1 MKAGC
6 DLGCLPDI
14 PTAIVGSFLAR
25 ESLFYD
31 KSDIYRE
38 ACNIKAAGSAGHW
51 LSQDVLRAMDPLSR
65 DGVVSPQV
73 KRHISSLNKRLVS
86 HDAAIKNWGLT
97 RGDLSTL
104 TAQLTAHNKQDGAKN
119 DNVGA
124 ARAVFYRLKEVRR
137 MSANK
142 YHSAL
147 ALLTKIYPGAT
158 DRIALLLDRL
168 SKHNVPM
175 RMDSSACLS
184 YIVKGVGNPE
194 EIARRLREMD
204 FYHTYTDYKELFDHY
219 TDKYRMEYGYYDRD
233 HISKDAK
240 NVALASFVKKH
251 PDKTYLIP
259 DSLRRFCEH
268 NV

>member
-14 PTAIVGSFLAR
+14 PTAILASFLAK

-31 KSDIYRE
+31 KSDVYRE
-38 ACNIKAAGSAGHW
+38 ACNIKAIGSAGTW
-51 LSQDVLRAMDPLSR
+51 LAQEVLRAMDPLSK
-65 DGVVSPQV
+65 DGVLSPQL
-73 KRHISSLNKRLVS
+73 KRHISSLNKRMVS
-86 HDAAIKNWGLT
+86 HDVAIKDWGLT
-97 RGDLSTL
+97 KNDLSIL
-104 TAQLTAHNKQDGAKN
+104 TPAH
-119 DNVGA
+119 
-124 ARAVFYRLKEVRR
+124 RAVFYKLKDVRST
-137 MSANK
+137 SANK
-142 YHSAL
+142 YHSAR
-147 ALLTKIYPGAT
+147 ALLNSIYPSST
-158 DRIALLLDRL
+158 DRIDKLIDCL
-168 SKHNVPM
+168 SKHNVSI
-175 RMDSSACLS
+175 RLDSIACLS
-184 YIVKGVGNPE
+184 YIAKGVGNPE
-194 EIARRLREMD
+194 EIARRLKEME

-240 NVALASFVKKH
+240 VVALSSFVKMH